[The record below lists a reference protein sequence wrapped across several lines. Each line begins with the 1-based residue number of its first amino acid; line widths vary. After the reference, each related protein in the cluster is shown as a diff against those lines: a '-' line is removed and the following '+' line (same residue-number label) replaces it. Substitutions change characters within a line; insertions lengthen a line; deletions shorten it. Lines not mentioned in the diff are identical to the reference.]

1 MAWDAAAEG
10 EAVSLEQMVLETDR
24 IYREVWEK
32 RISVEAGR
40 EQLAALAK
48 ACWPFTP
55 VRDPWFEGKL
65 DLR

>member
-1 MAWDAAAEG
+1 
-10 EAVSLEQMVLETDR
+10 MVLETDR